1 MAGAGRMRQ
10 VQVVPWW
17 VVLSIWKVAG
27 PVHTPPAVMRG
38 QVLHLLK
45 RSPIL
50 FVSAIQVGL
59 VASHHGL
66 NLHFSG
72 D

>member
-1 MAGAGRMRQ
+1 MWQ

-17 VVLSIWKVAG
+17 VVLSIWKVAR
-27 PVHTPPAVMRG
+27 PVHTPPAVVRR
-38 QVLHLLK
+38 QVLHILK
-45 RSPIL
+45 RAPIF

-59 VASHHGL
+59 VVSHHGL

-72 D
+72 V